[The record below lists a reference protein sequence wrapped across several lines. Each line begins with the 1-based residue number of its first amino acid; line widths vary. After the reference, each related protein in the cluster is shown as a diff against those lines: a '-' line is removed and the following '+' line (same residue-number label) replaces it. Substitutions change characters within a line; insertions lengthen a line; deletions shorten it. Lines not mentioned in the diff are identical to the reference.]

1 MSVWGG
7 EFLGLASPSEII
19 AMETNLVQLVQVTAG
34 GAVDPVLWIL
44 AFIAGELLALGVFA
58 AIKP

>member
-1 MSVWGG
+1 
-7 EFLGLASPSEII
+7 
-19 AMETNLVQLVQVTAG
+19 METNLVQLVQVTAG